1 MATVAEIMDPDFF
14 HASQSDSIGQLL
26 HDMAELGLGST
37 PVLDLQG
44 HPLGMA
50 TVRDIDGCRRVEEL
64 SEQLQQPVVSVHQDT
79 PIEVAARTL
88 AEHDSD
94 CLVLVDEHGVAVGAL
109 RALDLLRAV
118 LGLRVSRPEG
128 DGSRHTTSWS
138 RCALLDL
145 DGVRHV
151 PAAPGILLL
160 DPAGPGSK
168 PNIVW
173 VEATT
178 NLRERLDE
186 MLRLP
191 QAEPAL
197 ERVLSVHPRT
207 VRFRALVVSD
217 PERRAR
223 LLRALQAVLARRVQ
237 EPGERHAS
245 QE

>member
-1 MATVAEIMDPDFF
+1 MAGTVAEIMDPDFF
-14 HASQSDSIGQLL
+14 YASQNDSIGQLL
-26 HDMAELGLGST
+26 HDMAALGLAST

-50 TVRDIDGCRRVEEL
+50 TARDIDGCRRVEEL
-64 SEQLQQPVVSVHQDT
+64 SEQLQQPVVSVHQNT
-79 PIEVAARTL
+79 PIDVAARTL

-94 CLVLVDEHGVAVGAL
+94 CLVLLDDRGVAVGAL

-118 LGLRVSRPEG
+118 LGLRVSRSTG
-128 DGSRHTTSWS
+128 DGTRHTTSWS
-138 RCALLDL
+138 RCELLDL
-145 DGVRHV
+145 DGVRHA
-151 PAAPGILLL
+151 PAAPGVLLL
-160 DPAGPGSK
+160 EPGPPGSK

-191 QAEPAL
+191 QDEPTL
-197 ERVLSVHPRT
+197 ERLLSVLPRT
-207 VRFRALVVSD
+207 LMFRALVVSD

-223 LLRALQAVLARRVQ
+223 LLRALQTVLARRVEDGRGQ
-237 EPGERHAS
+237 QP
-245 QE
+245 